1 MEAPQQ
7 FKAVYLLLFA
17 LLIHTEYLVVSL
29 YRIYKKYLGNPSLFR
44 APSINSSK
52 NEKYPWYD

>member
-17 LLIHTEYLVVSL
+17 LLIHTEHLIVYL
-29 YRIYKKYLGNPSLFR
+29 YIIYKKNPGNPSQFR
-44 APSINSSK
+44 GSSINSSK
-52 NEKYPWYD
+52 NEKYSWND